1 VGVSTAGLAF
11 GRCYAVG
18 KQCIFDMLL
27 KIDRPKFRRTL
38 RRRIA
43 ERRLAFMIKFLVF
56 AREIWL
62 RGGDALTPNSHPLS
76 CSWLAHHEPNLGLY
90 SLLRMR
96 AVDRYGSSNRRS
108 NRLYCSRCCPSPKP
122 QMGMMHD
129 IDRFWQKNKMLLCQS
144 CSKSSERS
152 SRLNTG
158 ILHFGIWNF
167 HCMGLGWIAPS
178 QPVLGSKFI
187 HPIRER
193 E

>member
-1 VGVSTAGLAF
+1 
-11 GRCYAVG
+11 
-18 KQCIFDMLL
+18 
-27 KIDRPKFRRTL
+27 
-38 RRRIA
+38 
-43 ERRLAFMIKFLVF
+43 
-56 AREIWL
+56 L
-62 RGGDALTPNSHPLS
+62 RGGDALTPNSCYSHPLS
-76 CSWLAHHEPNLGLY
+76 YSWLAHHEPNLGLY

-122 QMGMMHD
+122 QMGMMYD

-144 CSKSSERS
+144 CSKSSDRS

-187 HPIRER
+187 YPIRER
-193 E
+193 ECIISGQKTHLKTIPFDYLRCLNTCQCFARILLQNMLKSL